1 MYKKNYIDFY
11 IQETDVRIP
20 NWFMREKGLL
30 SGDFNSS
37 KDKITIPKLD
47 LLLSI
52 KKIKENYYQ
61 VGDYVY
67 KIKLPFIDLQDF
79 LINPNLWLGN
89 KELYEFSSSSLI
101 QWTREHSANEHV
113 KFIYPSGSIETNEE
127 DLITLSKLHSSKEF
141 SLEGLNLGITILH
154 STKLADA
161 EKALAYIKE
170 FYGDLVNSNINYLES
185 IIKNYSISSLIE
197 IKREQI
203 ILLSNKLKD
212 EELRPVLKEFLK
224 NNYNLLN
231 KKLIS
236 HLGSFNKPHSFLIV
250 YENILKDLLKEVHG
264 K

>member
-1 MYKKNYIDFY
+1 
-11 IQETDVRIP
+11 
-20 NWFMREKGLL
+20 
-30 SGDFNSS
+30 
-37 KDKITIPKLD
+37 
-47 LLLSI
+47 
-52 KKIKENYYQ
+52 
-61 VGDYVY
+61 
-67 KIKLPFIDLQDF
+67 
-79 LINPNLWLGN
+79 
-89 KELYEFSSSSLI
+89 SSSLI

-250 YENILKDLLKEVHG
+250 YENILKDLLKEVHDQ
-264 K
+264 